1 MKTWPQ
7 QPMKKKRLTLA
18 DLRRMNLRGRALN
31 QLLKSRAKGV
41 LSWSE
46 AFDHTQQC
54 ARAAAASVRDL
65 YDAIKRLQSLYVNLK
80 K

>member
-1 MKTWPQ
+1 
-7 QPMKKKRLTLA
+7 MKKKRLTLA
-18 DLRRMNLRGRALN
+18 DLRRINLRCRALN

-41 LSWSE
+41 LSWPE

-54 ARAAAASVRDL
+54 VRAAAASARDL
-65 YDAIKRLQSLYVNLK
+65 YDAAMRLQKISVNLK